1 MTFEPF
7 LALEA
12 SAGSGKTFA
21 LSVRF
26 IALILKNA
34 KINEILALTFTKK
47 AANEMQKRI
56 IDTFLNLESEEKQ
69 SESQELCRLLDV
81 EKKELIALRDAKRKE
96 FLRQELKIST
106 FDAFF
111 SKIVRAFALNLGL
124 SSDFN
129 ISEEKIDIKAVFL
142 RLLNREELK
151 DLAYYLVNIEENQD
165 FYNELE
171 RFYENAYHKDCV
183 KIPNPSKAKIN
194 KAYNDLRT
202 YCLSLTH
209 VKRYTNLIQNFKN
222 ETLDLNEFIKTSF
235 MSKFDETEYLQKLND
250 EDTKFKL
257 KREEFINALN
267 DYAIELEQYKIANL
281 MNLLNYYSKAKNS
294 IQKEKNVLSFSDI
307 SRRVFDLIISD
318 FKDMIYFRLDGYIS
332 HLLIDEFQD
341 TSVIQYKI
349 LYPLIAELVSGEGV
363 KKNRTFFYV
372 GDKKQSIYRF
382 RKGKKELF
390 DLLQFDFK
398 QIKKDQLKVN
408 YRSKENL
415 VYFVNE
421 VFKNKIKDYTPQLSL
436 EDKKGGFVRV
446 VETKETK
453 AKDQFQEIKEKVFET
468 LLEQIYFLKDR
479 NVSLNDICILCW
491 KNNDADMIL
500 EFLQEHKIQAFT
512 QSNILL
518 ENKASVRVVLEYAKY
533 CIFGDEFYLHFLKEF
548 LGFEPLRLNL
558 DLARSTIENL
568 LYLIKNLRLDLSDIA
583 LIQFIEYAREKED
596 FLKLLFE
603 PCPLKIINEQNM
615 GISIMTVHKSKGLEF
630 KHVIL
635 IDSLSKNNTNS
646 DNIML
651 EYDINQGWQLHLR
664 DNIRK
669 LTKEHN
675 YQAFIDNITK
685 ADYEDDMNKLY
696 VAFTR
701 ARDSLIV
708 IKRNSEFKHGSYPS
722 YLNSMLE
729 INEQEIGTLEFQDLY
744 EQKEEILPPA
754 LKEFE
759 KVGLQ
764 EIDHNEKLDSK
775 EIYFG
780 NAFHFFMQNLK
791 LPYGENIESAYQNTK
806 SKFRY
811 FLDDKEFKT
820 LFAIIKNLL
829 NNKEF
834 QNLLENKKLFKEQTL
849 SFQGEIKRLDLLA
862 LDDKEAI
869 IIDYKTSLAMEDKHK
884 EQICEY
890 KLAVDEI
897 LKKNSRAFVV
907 YCLKDKILIKE
918 FAKN

>member
-56 IDTFLNLESEEKQ
+56 IDTFLNLESEEKE
-69 SESQELCRLLDV
+69 SESQELCKLLGI
-81 EKKELIALRDAKRKE
+81 EKKKLIALRDAKKQE

-129 ISEEKIDIKAVFL
+129 ISEEKLDIKAVFL
-142 RLLNREELK
+142 KLLNREELK
-151 DLAYYLVNIEENQD
+151 DLAYYLVNIEESQD

-171 RFYENAYHKDCV
+171 RFYENAYYKECV

-194 KAYNDLRT
+194 KAYNELRT
-202 YCLSLTH
+202 YCLSL
-209 VKRYTNLIQNFKN
+209 KNKYLERNFEN

-235 MSKFDETEYLQKLND
+235 MSKFEETKYLQKLND
-250 EDTKFKL
+250 EDANFNL

-281 MNLLNYYSKAKNS
+281 MNLLNYYSRAKNS

-307 SRRVFDLIISD
+307 SRRVFDLITSD

-390 DLLQFDFK
+390 DLLQLDFK

-415 VYFVNE
+415 VHFINE
-421 VFKNKIKDYTPQLSL
+421 VFKNKIKDYTSQLSL
-436 EDKKGGFVRV
+436 EDKKGGFIRV
-446 VETKETK
+446 IETKETK
-453 AKDQFQEIKEKVFET
+453 AEEIKEKALEA

-479 NVSLNDICILCW
+479 NISLDDICILCW
-491 KNNDADMIL
+491 KNDDADMIL

-518 ENKASVRVVLEYAKY
+518 ENKASVKVVLEYAKY

-558 DLARSTIENL
+558 DLARSAIENL
-568 LYLIKNLRLDLSDIA
+568 LYLIKNLKLDLSDIA

-603 PCPLKIINEQNM
+603 SCPLKIINEQNM

-635 IDSLSKNNTNS
+635 IDSLSKNNTNN

-701 ARDSLIV
+701 ARDSLII
-708 IKRNSEFKHGSYPS
+708 IKRNKDFKHGSYPS

-729 INEQEIGTLEFQDLY
+729 INEQEIGTLEFQDFY

-764 EIDHNEKLDSK
+764 EIDSNEKLDSK

-791 LPYGENIESAYQNTK
+791 LPSGENIDLAYQNTK
-806 SKFRY
+806 SKFRC
-811 FLDDKEFKT
+811 FLDDEEFKA
-820 LFAIIKNLL
+820 LFIRIK
-829 NNKEF
+829 
-834 QNLLENKKLFKEQTL
+834 NLLENKEFQTLLQNKQLFKEQTL

-862 LDDKEAI
+862 LDDEEAI
-869 IIDYKTSLAMEDKHK
+869 IIDYKTSLAMQEKHK
-884 EQICEY
+884 EQVCEY

-897 LKKNSRAFVV
+897 LKKSSRAFVV
-907 YCLKDKILIKE
+907 YCLENKILIKE
-918 FAKN
+918 FAKK